1 MKENVENIGRL
12 SFMFFDHLEQIYCK
26 PHHTLNNEHF
36 RGKHI
41 YVNMI
46 NVPRKGCVRPELIVT
61 QTLGLIMSEAE
72 IDNVTFL

>member
-41 YVNMI
+41 YVCQ
-46 NVPRKGCVRPELIVT
+46 R
-61 QTLGLIMSEAE
+61 
-72 IDNVTFL
+72 D

>member
-26 PHHTLNNEHF
+26 LHHTLNNEHF

-41 YVNMI
+41 YVNVI
-46 NVPRKGCVRPELIVT
+46 NVPSKGCVR
-61 QTLGLIMSEAE
+61 LGLIMSQ
-72 IDNVTFL
+72 IL